1 MTDPAVADDIRR
13 ARVVYGGFL
22 VGEGITVV
30 ACGERAEGRPTDA
43 DGDGQSATGADDPIA
58 DSGGPPSKRADDDPF
73 ASAGSGDATGVGLL
87 TAVAAAR
94 SDLEQYLG
102 ETEDELSTDL
112 GAIAAPHLDGATP
125 VVTARDRAAALAVRS
140 RAVYLQT
147 ETAGRG
153 WIRVR
158 DATPS
163 AFPDGEPFAGILALS
178 TTVAADARD
187 RIAAQPPVVRDRLT
201 AALDETEL

>member
-1 MTDPAVADDIRR
+1 VTDRAVADDLRR
-13 ARVVYGGFL
+13 ARVAYGGLL

-30 ACGERAEGRPTDA
+30 ACGDRRDESGT
-43 DGDGQSATGADDPIA
+43 DGDDHP
-58 DSGGPPSKRADDDPF
+58 
-73 ASAGSGDATGVGLL
+73 ATGVGLL

-94 SDLEQYLG
+94 NDLERYLG
-102 ETEDELSTDL
+102 ETEDALGTDL
-112 GAIAAPHLDGATP
+112 GGVAAPHLDGAPP
-125 VVTARDRAAALAVRS
+125 VVGSRERAAALAVRS

-163 AFPDGEPFAGILALS
+163 AFPDREPFAGILALS
-178 TTVAADARD
+178 ATVLADARD
-187 RIAAQPPVVRDRLT
+187 RIAAQPPAVRDRLT
-201 AALDETEL
+201 AALDETGL